1 MSESSKQE
9 DFSHLAS
16 IKALV
21 TDMEALKEHMRRS
34 SHLVTD
40 MEALREHMRRS
51 SHLVTDME
59 ALKEHMRRS
68 SHLLEVIIGLFCLN
82 NRSLLSG

>member
-21 TDMEALKEHMRRS
+21 TDMEALKEHMR
-34 SHLVTD
+34 H
-40 MEALREHMRRS
+40 
-51 SHLVTDME
+51 
-59 ALKEHMRRS
+59 S
-68 SHLLEVIIGLFCLN
+68 SHLLEVLIGFCFLDSDS
-82 NRSLLSG
+82 RSLLSG